1 MSTANHRFFTM
12 VSLAACALIV
22 AGFGSTYGGRV
33 LSGASVPT
41 VIHLHAAVFGT
52 WIAVFIAQSLLVAVG
67 RVAVHR
73 RLGVAGAFLAVLML
87 VLGVAAA
94 VSAGRQGHRGI
105 PGGEFPTPAGF
116 VLFSVL
122 AVLSFFALTAMALWF
137 RSDPQVHKRLMLLA
151 LVGPLLPPGLT
162 RVPWLRS
169 HLEVTSA
176 VWLLFVI
183 AGPCFDLVTR
193 RTIHKA
199 WWWGAPCVA
208 VTFPPLS
215 TWLAATRPGLA
226 LSELLLG

>member
-1 MSTANHRFFTM
+1 M

-22 AGFGSTYGGRV
+22 TGFGSTYGSR
-33 LSGASVPT
+33 LLAGASVPT
-41 VIHLHAAVFGT
+41 VIHLHAAVFGA
-52 WIAVFIAQSLLVAVG
+52 WIALFVAQALLVASA
-67 RVAVHR
+67 RVTVHR
-73 RLGVAGAFLAVLML
+73 RLGLVGAPLTVLMV

-94 VSAGRQGHRGI
+94 ISAGRQGHRGI
-105 PGGEFPTPAGF
+105 PGGEFPSPAGF
-116 VLFSVL
+116 VFFSLL
-122 AVLSFFALTAMALWF
+122 AVLSFFTLTGIALWF

-162 RVPWLRS
+162 RVPWLS
-169 HLEVTSA
+169 GHLDVASG

-193 RTIHKA
+193 RTLHWA

-215 TWLAATRPGLA
+215 TWLAATEPGLA
-226 LSELLLG
+226 LAERLLG